1 MPKIIFKSLPH
12 ILFARPY
19 CVDQYSFT
27 QREYSVTEIIYVTE
41 GCLEIS
47 FNNNKYN
54 VLSGDCM
61 IIPAGMIV
69 DCKTSNDFNNNA
81 HLGVG
86 FVADIEIVE
95 DDTDITNMR
104 FPVLITK
111 YIKSIEDKDD
121 FEVLF
126 TKLISDY
133 SNGNNLEAI
142 SDLFLLLSK
151 VNLSFDSSDSSRMNH
166 LYVKKITD
174 YINVYAN
181 KKISVKEIAKLL
193 SITPEYASTIF
204 KAVKNETILSY
215 ANKVKIK
222 KAKNLLEHSQK
233 SLAEIAELIGIE
245 NQSYFSRFF
254 KKHVGLSPIAY
265 RRIIQRQDI
274 DRSLIE
280 EDEE

>member
-1 MPKIIFKSLPH
+1 MPKIIIKSLPH

-19 CVDQYSFT
+19 CVNSYSFK
-27 QREYSVTEIIYVTE
+27 QREYFLTEIIYVTE

-47 FNNNKYN
+47 FNNCRYN
-54 VLSGDCM
+54 VLSGDCLV
-61 IIPAGMIV
+61 IPSRMVV
-69 DCKTSNDFNNNA
+69 DCRTSSDFNNNA

-95 DDTDITNMR
+95 DYNNETNNMR
-104 FPVLITK
+104 FPVFTTN
-111 YIKSIEDKDD
+111 YIKSIENKDD
-121 FEVLF
+121 FEMLF

-151 VNLSFDSSDSSRMNH
+151 INLSFDSSVSSKMNH

-174 YINVYAN
+174 YINAN
-181 KKISVKEIAKLL
+181 AHKKISVKDIAKLL

-204 KAVKNETILSY
+204 KSVKNETILSY

-233 SLAEIAELIGIE
+233 SLGEIAEFIGMD

-254 KKHVGLSPIAY
+254 KKHVGLSPSAY
-265 RRIIQRQDI
+265 RKIVQRQDI
-274 DRSLIE
+274 DRNLLVRE
-280 EDEE
+280 